1 MVSTSYTWGCIP
13 VYKDTVTLF
22 NRTSDGRWIPTVLKG
37 VNLNMDRA
45 SIVAKY
51 GEQAK
56 DSAVLNIPYT
66 GDKIIA
72 GKPWKPPKEWEG
84 ADSVTL
90 RSGNEFDFFW
100 LGEWTEG
107 EVSDS
112 DYKGGFYQYMNKTH
126 DYVFAVSSVA
136 WFTVIPHFEV
146 VGR

>member
-1 MVSTSYTWGCIP
+1 MHN
-13 VYKDTVTLF
+13 DTVTLF
-22 NRTSDGRWIPTVLKG
+22 NRTSDGRWLPTVLTG

-45 SIVAKY
+45 SIVARY

-72 GKPWKPPKEWEG
+72 GKPWKPPKEWDG
-84 ADSVTL
+84 ADSITF

-100 LGEWTEG
+100 LGEWTGG
-107 EVSDS
+107 EVADS
-112 DYKGGFYQYMNKTH
+112 DYKGGFYQHMNKTH

-136 WFTVIPHFEV
+136 WFTTILHFEV